1 MNNSGGPSQQ
11 VSHFFKIPPEN
22 IIVIHDDI
30 DLPLATITYKS
41 GGGHAWHNGLK
52 SIINEI
58 GSKDLDRK
66 SVV

>member
-41 GGGHAWHNGLK
+41 GGGHA
-52 SIINEI
+52 
-58 GSKDLDRK
+58 
-66 SVV
+66 